1 VYSHQLAKAAGVTP
15 AQVRRDMMD
24 IGYNG
29 SPIHGY
35 NVTELIKSID
45 DFLDAPEGQRAMLV
59 GIGNLGRALI
69 SYFAG
74 RRPQLT
80 LVAAFDRDPRKVN
93 RVIHGTRCYPDK
105 RIAKVVKAKGISI
118 AIIAVPAS
126 EAQAVAK
133 KCVKAGIKGILNFA
147 PVPLHVPEHI
157 YVLDTDIS
165 MALEKVAFFARNK
178 RRRSGV

>member
-1 VYSHQLAKAAGVTP
+1 
-15 AQVRRDMMD
+15 M
-24 IGYNG
+24 I
-29 SPIHGY
+29 
-35 NVTELIKSID
+35 
-45 DFLDAPEGQRAMLV
+45 V

-80 LVAAFDRDPRKVN
+80 LVAAFDRDRKKVN
-93 RVIHGTRCYPDK
+93 RVLHGTRCYPDK
-105 RIAKVVKAKGISI
+105 RIAEIVKSGDISI

-147 PVPLHVPEHI
+147 PVPLHVPASI
-157 YVLDTDIS
+157 YVLDTDIT
-165 MALEKVAFFARNK
+165 MAIEKVAFFARK
-178 RRRSGV
+178 RRRDNKK